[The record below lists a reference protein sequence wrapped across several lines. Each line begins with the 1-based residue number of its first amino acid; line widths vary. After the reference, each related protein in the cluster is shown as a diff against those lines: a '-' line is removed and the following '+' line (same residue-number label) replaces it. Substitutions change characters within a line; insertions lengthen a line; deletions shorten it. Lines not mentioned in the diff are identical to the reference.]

1 MKKVKILFIFIILVF
16 SFSFLNINLFSNKK
30 VLAEG
35 EVKTISSLSE
45 MTGDLSGNYALQRGQ
60 TYDYSTSLAE
70 FSGTLNGNGAI
81 VRFNGNGNVTPLFES
96 LKGAT
101 VYNLRFSYDA
111 LAELTFDVTTKTSY
125 GLLAGFSTGANVYG
139 IELENINLILIDNP
153 LNTAVSTLNVGLLVG
168 QASGGNINQIK
179 INNCKISTYQIVN
192 EDKTT
197 VDYGI
202 RANLNLGL
210 LVGKMADGAKVQN
223 NLITNSSAKIIIANS
238 QAKNYNLGGAVGAI
252 DSGFLTN
259 NIVDFTSDFKFEVGF
274 VRTNHYLNFGYLVG
288 KTNTNLISIYNNVV
302 NVKQDELFS
311 LDDENVFV
319 GVMIGYMQANLNA
332 EDVCGFL
339 TTLSGDYAGNKN
351 NSNFLDAYKN
361 INLIENENLIN
372 SNIANGDLWQNV
384 YSWDFINV
392 WRKDSSYIPT
402 LQIFEEY
409 SISFSSLESVKSL
422 SIENLPTLPNNEDV
436 VTFALSS
443 ENVPYGQSFTITA
456 SITNKSNFDKFFY
469 ITGLNLNGTKIYDI
483 ASDKSLEGYHINNI
497 TDAGNNG
504 EVKFEVT
511 NINAGNMG
519 VYSVQLERKTYKL
532 KIKVYELMVNE
543 KPFIPGKVKNNMA
556 SEAKEELLVDMQYGV
571 KYTYET
577 YDVNSDYA
585 KEADWYLTYETYS
598 QNDDTIAEPVEENA
612 FDLVSAKTSFTSKR
626 TLSWTFDENCVLF
639 GNNDAEDEN
648 DYLDINKYNYSKDD
662 ADSKIF
668 TSYVVFTR
676 DVKDIEIRFKFD
688 DDEEILNKIAEVLID
703 DGAVALTYKDGVYT
717 TKIRYSD
724 KLDKAS
730 HKITLRQI
738 STDYTFD
745 GWYLN
750 SRLDG
755 VSGDE
760 YAGSFE
766 VLNDGDTNV
775 IVITAVFTKQ
785 AQKARGSLLWLW
797 ITLGSVAFIGLVV
810 IIIIINK
817 KKSARSAYKKYMY

>member
-1 MKKVKILFIFIILVF
+1 MKKVKILFFFIVLIF
-16 SFSFLNINLFSNKK
+16 SFSFLNVNLFSNKK

-35 EVKTISSLSE
+35 EAKIISSLSE
-45 MTGDLSGNYALQRGQ
+45 ITDLSGNYTMKRGQ
-60 TYDYSTSLAE
+60 TYEYSTSLGT

-81 VRFNGNGNVTPLFES
+81 VRFNGTGNVAPLFAS
-96 LKGAT
+96 LNGAQ
-101 VYNLRFSYDA
+101 VYNLRFKYDT
-111 LAELTFDVTTKTSY
+111 LTELTFDVTTKTSY
-125 GLLAGFSTGANVYG
+125 GLLAGSSIGANVYG
-139 IELENINLILIDNP
+139 IELENINLVLNDNP

-168 QASGGNINQIK
+168 QASGGKINQIK
-179 INNCKISTYQIVN
+179 INNYSISTYQY
-192 EDKTT
+192 EDTDKTMI
-197 VDYGI
+197 DNGI

-210 LVGKMADGAKVQN
+210 LVGKMADGAKLQN
-223 NLITNSSAKIIIANS
+223 NLITNCCARIVIANS
-238 QAKNYNLGGAVGAI
+238 EAKNYNLGGVVGTI

-259 NIVDFTSDFKFEVGF
+259 NIVDFCEDNAFEVEF
-274 VRTNHYLNFGYLVG
+274 HRTINYLNFGYLVG
-288 KTNTNLISIYNNVV
+288 KTNTNLISLYNNVV
-302 NVKQDELFS
+302 NVKQDALLA

-319 GVMIGYMQANLNA
+319 GVMVGYMQANLNT

-339 TTLSGDYAGNKN
+339 TTLSGVYAGNKN
-351 NSNFLDAYKN
+351 NSNFLAAYKN

-384 YSWDFINV
+384 YSWNFINV
-392 WRKDSSYIPT
+392 WRKDSSYVPT

-409 SISFSSLESVKSL
+409 SVSFSSLESVKSL
-422 SIENLPTLPNNEDV
+422 SIENLPSLPNNEDV
-436 VTFALSS
+436 VDFTLSS
-443 ENVPYGQSFTITA
+443 NMVPFGNSLTITA

-483 ASDKSLEGYHINNI
+483 ASDKSIEGYQVNNV
-497 TDAGNNG
+497 TDANNNNQ
-504 EVKFEVT
+504 VKFEV
-511 NINAGNMG
+511 NNFNAGNMG
-519 VYSVQLERKTYKL
+519 VYSVQLARKTYKL
-532 KIKVYELMVNE
+532 KIKVYELPGEE
-543 KPFIPGKVKNNMA
+543 KPFVPGKVKNNMA
-556 SEAKEELLVDMQYGV
+556 SEAKEELIVDMQYGV

-612 FDLVSAKTSFTSKR
+612 FDLERAKTSFTARR

-639 GNNDAEDEN
+639 GYNIAEDLN
-648 DYLDINKYNYSKDD
+648 DYLDINKYNYSTDD
-662 ADSKIF
+662 ANSKIF

-703 DGAVALTYKDGVYT
+703 DGAVSLNYKNGVYT
-717 TKIRYSD
+717 AKIRYGT
-724 KLDKAS
+724 KP
-730 HKITLRQI
+730 HTITLRQL

-750 SRLDG
+750 SRLAG

-766 VLNDGDTNV
+766 ILNDGDTDTV
-775 IVITAVFTKQ
+775 VITAVFTKQ
-785 AQKARGSLLWLW
+785 AQKAKGSLLWLW
-797 ITLGSVAFIGLVV
+797 LTLGGVALVGIV
-810 IIIIINK
+810 VTIIIVKK
-817 KKSARSAYKKYMY
+817 KKSASSAYKKYMY

>member
-1 MKKVKILFIFIILVF
+1 MKKVKILFIFIILIF
-16 SFSFLNINLFSNKK
+16 SFSFLNVNLFSNKN

-35 EVKTISSLSE
+35 EVITISSLSE
-45 MTGDLSGNYALQRGQ
+45 ITDLSGNYALQRGQ
-60 TYDYSTSLAE
+60 TYEYSTSLAE

-81 VRFNGNGNVTPLFES
+81 VRFNGTGNVVPLFES
-96 LKGAT
+96 LKGAQKGAQ
-101 VYNLRFSYDA
+101 VYNLCFKYDTPT
-111 LAELTFDVTTKTSY
+111 ELTFDVTTKTSY
-125 GLLAGFSTGANVYG
+125 GLLAGTSINANVYG
-139 IELENINLILIDNP
+139 IELENINLVLNDNP

-168 QASGGNINQIK
+168 QVSGGKINQIK
-179 INNCKISTYQIVN
+179 VNNCKISTYQKIN
-192 EDKTT
+192 NDETM

-223 NLITNSSAKIIIANS
+223 NLITNCSARIVIANS
-238 QAKNYNLGGAVGAI
+238 EANSFNFGGVVGTI

-259 NIVDFTSDFKFEVGF
+259 NIVDFGADKLFKVEFA
-274 VRTNHYLNFGYLVG
+274 RTNNYLNFGYLVG
-288 KTNTNLISIYNNVV
+288 KTNTNLISLYNNIV
-302 NVKQDELFS
+302 NVKQDS
-311 LDDENVFV
+311 LLTLDEESIFV
-319 GVMIGYMQANLNA
+319 GVMMGYMQANLNA

-339 TTLSGDYAGNKN
+339 TTLPGVYAGNKN
-351 NSNFLDAYKN
+351 NSNFLDTYKN

-372 SNIANGDLWQNV
+372 SNIANDELWQNI
-384 YSWDFINV
+384 YSWNFINV

-409 SISFSSLESVKSL
+409 SVSFSSLESVKSL
-422 SIENLPTLPNNEDV
+422 SIENLPSLPDNEDV
-436 VTFALSS
+436 VNFTLSANMIPFGNS
-443 ENVPYGQSFTITA
+443 LTITA

-483 ASDKSLEGYHINNI
+483 ASDKSIDGYQVNNV
-497 TDAGNNG
+497 TDANDNNQ
-504 EVKFEVT
+504 VKFEV
-511 NINAGNMG
+511 NNFNAGNMG
-519 VYSVQLERKTYKL
+519 VYSVQLARKTYKL
-532 KIKVYELMVNE
+532 KIKVYELMVDE

-556 SEAKEELLVDMQYGV
+556 SEAKEELLVEMQYGV

-585 KEADWYLTYETYS
+585 KEADWYLTYETS
-598 QNDDTIAEPVEENA
+598 SNEDETALEQENQ
-612 FDLVSAKTSFTSKR
+612 FDLESAKTSFTARR

-639 GNNDAEDEN
+639 GNDDTEN
-648 DYLDINKYNYSKDD
+648 DYLDIKQYDEAKN
-662 ADSKIF
+662 KIF
-668 TSYVVFTR
+668 MSYVVFTR

-703 DGAVALTYKDGVYT
+703 DGAVSLTYKNGVYIA
-717 TKIRYSD
+717 KIRYGT
-724 KLDKAS
+724 KP
-730 HKITLRQI
+730 HTITLTQL

-750 SRLDG
+750 SRLAG

-766 VLNDGDTNV
+766 ILNDGETDTV
-775 IVITAVFTKQ
+775 VITAVFTKQ

-797 ITLGSVAFIGLVV
+797 LTLGGVVLVGIV
-810 IIIIINK
+810 VTIIIIKK
-817 KKSARSAYKKYMY
+817 KKSASSAYKKYMY

>member
-1 MKKVKILFIFIILVF
+1 MKKVKILFIFIILIF
-16 SFSFLNINLFSNKK
+16 SFSFLNVNLFSNKN

-35 EVKTISSLSE
+35 EVITISSLSE
-45 MTGDLSGNYALQRGQ
+45 ITDLSGNYALQRGQ
-60 TYDYSTSLAE
+60 TYEYSTSLAE

-81 VRFNGNGNVTPLFES
+81 VRFNGTGNVVPLFES
-96 LKGAT
+96 LKGAQKGAQ
-101 VYNLRFSYDA
+101 VYNLCFKYDTPT
-111 LAELTFDVTTKTSY
+111 ELTFDVTTKTSY
-125 GLLAGFSTGANVYG
+125 GLLAGTSINANVYG
-139 IELENINLILIDNP
+139 IELENINLVLNDNP

-168 QASGGNINQIK
+168 QVSGGKINQIK
-179 INNCKISTYQIVN
+179 VNNCKISTYQNIN
-192 EDKTT
+192 NDETM

-223 NLITNSSAKIIIANS
+223 NLITNCSARIVIANS
-238 QAKNYNLGGAVGAI
+238 EANSFNFGGVVGTI

-259 NIVDFTSDFKFEVGF
+259 NIVDFGADKLFKVEFA
-274 VRTNHYLNFGYLVG
+274 RTNNYLNFGYLVG
-288 KTNTNLISIYNNVV
+288 KTNTNLISLYNNIV
-302 NVKQDELFS
+302 NVKQDS
-311 LDDENVFV
+311 LLTLDEESIFV
-319 GVMIGYMQANLNA
+319 GVMMGYMQANLNA

-339 TTLSGDYAGNKN
+339 TTLPGVYAGNKN
-351 NSNFLDAYKN
+351 NSIFLDTYKN

-372 SNIANGDLWQNV
+372 SNIANDELWQNI
-384 YSWDFINV
+384 YSWNFINV

-409 SISFSSLESVKSL
+409 SVSFSSLESVKSL
-422 SIENLPTLPNNEDV
+422 SIENLPSLPDNEDV
-436 VTFALSS
+436 VNFTLSANMIPFGNS
-443 ENVPYGQSFTITA
+443 LTITA

-483 ASDKSLEGYHINNI
+483 ASDKSIDGYQVNNV
-497 TDAGNNG
+497 TDANDNNQ
-504 EVKFEVT
+504 VKFEV
-511 NINAGNMG
+511 NNFNAGNMG
-519 VYSVQLERKTYKL
+519 VYSVQLARKTYKL
-532 KIKVYELMVNE
+532 KIKVYELMVDE

-556 SEAKEELLVDMQYGV
+556 SEAKEELLVEMQYGV

-585 KEADWYLTYETYS
+585 KEADWYLTYETS
-598 QNDDTIAEPVEENA
+598 SNEDETALEQENQ
-612 FDLVSAKTSFTSKR
+612 FDLESAKTSFTARR

-639 GNNDAEDEN
+639 GNDDTEN
-648 DYLDINKYNYSKDD
+648 DYLDIKQYDEAKN
-662 ADSKIF
+662 KIF
-668 TSYVVFTR
+668 MSYVVFTR

-703 DGAVALTYKDGVYT
+703 DGAVSLTYKNGVYIA
-717 TKIRYSD
+717 KIRYGT
-724 KLDKAS
+724 KP
-730 HKITLRQI
+730 HTITLTQL

-750 SRLDG
+750 SRLAG

-766 VLNDGDTNV
+766 ILNDGETDTV
-775 IVITAVFTKQ
+775 VITAVFTKQ

-797 ITLGSVAFIGLVV
+797 LTLGGVVLVGIV
-810 IIIIINK
+810 VTIIIIKK
-817 KKSARSAYKKYMY
+817 KKSASSAYKKYMY